1 VTDKTII
8 RCDIDFEANGKFSSF
23 LGVPI
28 STNESAYGTI
38 TIPITV
44 IRNGEGPTI
53 SFTGGVH
60 GDEYEGPVTLMKL
73 ARSLQPED
81 IQGRVIIIP
90 ALNLPAVSAGTR
102 CSPIDG
108 LNLNRVFP
116 GLAGGSITEM
126 IAHYISSELVPL
138 SDVHVD
144 MHSGGKSLQYIPSI
158 YSSYSSD
165 KAIQRK
171 SIEGALAFGA
181 DVTVGFDD
189 HPDNGRYLTT
199 VFDHANV
206 IHYSTELGG
215 AGMVNPYIVKLAE
228 HGVRNMMKYFGVMTG
243 DTVTTEM
250 QDRSLTR
257 LATVEDVS
265 CYVIAP
271 DDGLYEPFVDLGDK
285 IESGQ
290 PLGQVHYPH
299 HNDVSPWLVTSPKS
313 GFLLCKRPTGK
324 VQRGDNI
331 AIIAQDVDRL

>member
-1 VTDKTII
+1 VTDKSII
-8 RCDIDFEANGKFSSF
+8 RCDIDFETNGKFSSF

-38 TIPITV
+38 TIPI
-44 IRNGEGPTI
+44 
-53 SFTGGVH
+53 
-60 GDEYEGPVTLMKL
+60 
-73 ARSLQPED
+73 RSLQPED
-81 IQGRVIIIP
+81 IQGRTIIIP
-90 ALNLPAVSAGTR
+90 SLNLPAVSGGTR

-116 GLAGGSITEM
+116 GLAGGSVTEM
-126 IAHYISSELVPL
+126 IAHYISSELVPI

-144 MHSGGKSLQYIPSI
+144 MHSGGKSLEYIPSI
-158 YSSYSSD
+158 FCNYSSD
-165 KAIQRK
+165 KAVRKK

-199 VFDHANV
+199 VFDHAGV
-206 IHYSTELGG
+206 INFSTELGG
-215 AGMVNPYIVKLAE
+215 AGMVNPYIVTLAE
-228 HGVRNMMKYFGVMTG
+228 HGVRNMMKYFGVMNG

-250 QDRSLTR
+250 QGRPPTR
-257 LATVEDVS
+257 LAKVEDVT

-271 DDGLYEPFVDLGDK
+271 DDGLYEPFVDLGDE
-285 IESGQ
+285 IATGQ

-299 HNDVSPWLVTSPKS
+299 HNDVSPWQVISPKP

-331 AIIAQDVDRL
+331 AIIAQVVDKL